1 MCKHLD
7 RQLTLLPAW
16 QMQNLRNRSQV
27 EFSIKGQRILGKPTK
42 SGVYINGGIFE
53 YIHS

>member
-1 MCKHLD
+1 MYKHLD
-7 RQLTLLPAW
+7 RLLTLLPAW

-42 SGVYINGGIFE
+42 NGVYINGGMFE
-53 YIHS
+53 YIHT